1 MFECFE
7 FMTRITLIAHWCF
20 SWRWAV
26 FTQCQGHFSFCPA
39 SEELAVH
46 NKLGEDTTRAA
57 DPSRQRNAPHHVAS
71 CLSIQLG
78 GLAEKVAAARGLG
91 RHRSAGA
98 KKLYYALFVLYILFY
113 FLLFSS
119 FSILTLTISTHK
131 FYLFLILLPVPV
143 WRSEWITML
152 LRYLPCLTRAFFSPP
167 RSDTTST
174 DIICRSLA
182 ADSLLCACISQLR
195 YDLYFPLKF
204 CPTIYKNVFKLKKIK
219 EIKKEIT
226 E

>member
-1 MFECFE
+1 MKGQHISCFKFKVFRSWVIIELLLISSVLILAEIIILLTGIMFECFE

-57 DPSRQRNAPHHVAS
+57 DPSRQRNAPHHIAS

-78 GLAEKVAAARGLG
+78 GLAGKVATARGLG
-91 RHRSAGA
+91 RHWSAGT

-113 FLLFSS
+113 FFIIFFLFYSNP
-119 FSILTLTISTHK
+119 H
-131 FYLFLILLPVPV
+131 YLNP
-143 WRSEWITML
+143 
-152 LRYLPCLTRAFFSPP
+152 
-167 RSDTTST
+167 
-174 DIICRSLA
+174 
-182 ADSLLCACISQLR
+182 
-195 YDLYFPLKF
+195 
-204 CPTIYKNVFKLKKIK
+204 
-219 EIKKEIT
+219 
-226 E
+226 